1 MDKPSEPKVVPLPES
16 QKVRKPFTP
25 LTGNPENGD
34 YMDWAKELK
43 EGEIVELKRP

>member
-1 MDKPSEPKVVPLPES
+1 MNKQSEAEVVPLPES
-16 QKVRKPFTP
+16 PKVRKPFVP

-34 YMDWAKELK
+34 YADWAKQLK